1 MQEESNRLRQLIMGF
16 RVTQLLH
23 AAAKFGL
30 ADHIARKPQT
40 ASELA
45 LNIGVEPL
53 ALHRLLRA
61 LASLGLF
68 AETNAGRF
76 EMTPTA
82 ELLRADRPGS
92 LRSTAILYG
101 DELLWRAYGQLSQA
115 IETGK
120 PAFDRVY
127 GQPFYDYLG
136 QHPASAA
143 LFHNAMTG

>member
-16 RVTQLLH
+16 RVTQLLY

-45 LNIGVEPL
+45 LDIGVEPL

-76 EMTPTA
+76 EMTATA
-82 ELLRADRPGS
+82 ELLRAAKSEKRRGWTE
-92 LRSTAILYG
+92 RRG
-101 DELLWRAYGQLSQA
+101 
-115 IETGK
+115 
-120 PAFDRVY
+120 
-127 GQPFYDYLG
+127 
-136 QHPASAA
+136 
-143 LFHNAMTG
+143 